1 MITLV
6 EVEKLCRVHAVEP
19 IVLSVYLNV
28 PRSAAGRS
36 GLPAPVD
43 ELVISGPP
51 AATSRDLWLCP
62 AVALRQRRK
71 AYARPGWLPVI
82 RARETTDRLVQIF

>member
-6 EVEKLCRVHAVEP
+6 EVEKLGRVHAVEP

-28 PRSAAGRS
+28 PRSAR
-36 GLPAPVD
+36 L
-43 ELVISGPP
+43 
-51 AATSRDLWLCP
+51 
-62 AVALRQRRK
+62 
-71 AYARPGWLPVI
+71 GWLPVI